1 MKRSEECRITYPSTS
16 KCVKKTRLRLVFSTH
31 FSVFGYVMKHSS
43 SCFVYYIKHFEAIVD
58 DKLLWNEHI
67 DGITIRASKGL
78 GMLRRMKPFVP
89 RSILI
94 TIYKPLILLYLDYC
108 CLVWDNCSN
117 YLLDNLQK
125 IQNKAARIITGES
138 YEIRSSDLLRKLNW
152 PNLKERR
159 SHKKA
164 IFMFEV
170 KNEQVAQSVAEL
182 FSVTN
187 NENHELRSKNKKYF
201 D

>member
-1 MKRSEECRITYPSTS
+1 MGVI
-16 KCVKKTRLRLVFSTH
+16 
-31 FSVFGYVMKHSS
+31 
-43 SCFVYYIKHFEAIVD
+43 AD

-67 DGITIRASKGL
+67 HSITIRASKGL
-78 GMLRRMKPFVP
+78 GMLRRMRPFVP

-94 TIYKPLILLYLDYC
+94 TIYKSLILHYLDYC
-108 CLVWDNCSN
+108 CMVWDNCSN
-117 YLLDNLQK
+117 YLLDKLQK
-125 IQNKAARIITGES
+125 IQNRAARIITGES

-201 D
+201 DW

>member
-1 MKRSEECRITYPSTS
+1 MG
-16 KCVKKTRLRLVFSTH
+16 V
-31 FSVFGYVMKHSS
+31 
-43 SCFVYYIKHFEAIVD
+43 IVD

-67 DGITIRASKGL
+67 DSITIRASKGL
-78 GMLRRMKPFVP
+78 GMLRRMKPFLP
-89 RSILI
+89 RSILV
-94 TIYKPLILLYLDYC
+94 TIYKSLILPYLDYC

-117 YLLDNLQK
+117 YLHDNLQK
-125 IQNKAARIITGES
+125 IQNRAARIITGES

-182 FSVTN
+182 FSVAN
-187 NENHELRSKNKKYF
+187 NENHGLRSNNKTFLTDKPKTNFLKKTLVILGQATATIYQEVLKQRGSASNNSELCSRTEQLNKNK
-201 D
+201 